1 MTEPSRSRM
10 ESVPSAVKVLRC
22 LAAFDGATEPLDL
35 AQVTKISGLP
45 RSTTHRMLQYLELQ
59 GFVARDGSKYVVGHL
74 PSSSRS
80 DSLDPYRRLRQ
91 LALPHLADLYA
102 ATQTSVCLAVLEGSL
117 MRPLELIQA
126 ASIPDPVEE
135 AGPMIPASCTANGKA
150 ILAFSAAD
158 SLLDVLRSGFA
169 VPTKHSIRDQ
179 ARLLTELQDTA
190 KRGYSIQ
197 RNELLIGMSA
207 IGAPIL
213 VDGRPIAAVAVGA
226 DSRSASFPR
235 FVPLLQRACQRI
247 GQAVLDGRTLEAS
260 A

>member
-1 MTEPSRSRM
+1 MAKPTGDRQ

-22 LAAFDGATEPLDL
+22 LAAFDGASEPLDL
-35 AQVTKISGLP
+35 TQVTSISGLP
-45 RSTTHRMLQYLELQ
+45 RSTTHRMLQYLQMQ
-59 GFVARDGSKYVVGHL
+59 GFVARVGSKYVVGTL
-74 PSSSRS
+74 PAAFG
-80 DSLDPYRRLRQ
+80 DDAPDPHQRLRR

-102 ATQTSVCLAVLEGSL
+102 ATQTSVCLAVLNGSIV
-117 MRPLELIQA
+117 RPLELIQA

-150 ILAFSAAD
+150 ILAFSSAD
-158 SLLDVLRSGFA
+158 ALLDVLRSGFA
-169 VPTKHSIRDQ
+169 LPTKHSIRDQ
-179 ARLLTELQDTA
+179 ARLLSELQETA

-207 IGAPIL
+207 IGAPVL

-247 GQAVLDGRTLEAS
+247 SQAVIDGRELEAS